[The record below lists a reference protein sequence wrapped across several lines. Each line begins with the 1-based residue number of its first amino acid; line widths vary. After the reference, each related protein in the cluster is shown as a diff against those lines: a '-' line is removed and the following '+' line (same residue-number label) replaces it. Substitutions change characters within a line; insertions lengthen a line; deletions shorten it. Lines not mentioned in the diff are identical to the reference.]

1 MTKIDLAA
9 MRAAADGSV
18 TCRPLR
24 PVDEPAVRAAR
35 GTARA
40 RLLDAAVQVIRTK
53 GLSATSV
60 DDLCA
65 AAGVTKGAF
74 FHHFES
80 KQALAV
86 AAAEHWSQTTGA
98 LFAAADYHA
107 IADPLDRILGYLDLR
122 ARLIAGSPAD
132 YTCLVG
138 TMTQEAFATYPD
150 VRDACAASIF
160 GHARTLEARL
170 RSKRSR
176 RPAIRRAS
184 TPPGSPATR
193 RRCCRARSC
202 SARPPTTRRSSPT
215 ASPTSAATSS
225 SCSGAERHEMTRGER
240 LMTTLDKQF
249 TATLQKSP
257 AKGGWTYVVMPG
269 LGRVL
274 RHARAGQGDRHG
286 RRPPVPELVHGARRR
301 HPQAADQGRP
311 APGDQQGGRRRR

>member
-1 MTKIDLAA
+1 MP
-9 MRAAADGSV
+9 SV
-18 TCRPLR
+18 PTSQE
-24 PVDEPAVRAAR
+24 PVARAAR

-60 DDLCA
+60 DELCA

-107 IADPLDRILGYLDLR
+107 ISDPLDRILGYLELR

-138 TMTQEAFATYPD
+138 TMAQEAFATSPE

-160 GHARTLEARL
+160 GHARTLEPDFAAAL
-170 RSKRSR
+170 
-176 RPAIRRAS
+176 AAAGD
-184 TPPGSPATR
+184 PPGVDAAGL
-193 RRCCRARSC
+193 ARHTQ
-202 SARPPTTRRSSPT
+202 AVLQ
-215 ASPTSAATSS
+215 
-225 SCSGAERHEMTRGER
+225 GA
-240 LMTTLDKQF
+240 F
-249 TATLQKSP
+249 
-257 AKGGWTYVVMPG
+257 
-269 LGRVL
+269 VL
-274 RHARAGQGDRHG
+274 SK
-286 RRPPVPELVHGARRR
+286 
-301 HPQAADQGRP
+301 AADDP
-311 APGDQQGGRRRR
+311 ALVTDSIAHLRRYLELLLGGGQRA

>member
-1 MTKIDLAA
+1 VPTV
-9 MRAAADGSV
+9 S
-18 TCRPLR
+18 TSEE
-24 PVDEPAVRAAR
+24 PVARAAR

-60 DDLCA
+60 EELCA

-107 IADPLDRILGYLDLR
+107 ISDPLDRILGYLELR

-138 TMTQEAFATYPD
+138 TMAQEAFATSPE

-160 GHARTLEARL
+160 GHARTLEPDFAAAL
-170 RSKRSR
+170 
-176 RPAIRRAS
+176 AAAGD
-184 TPPGSPATR
+184 PPGVDAAGL
-193 RRCCRARSC
+193 ARHTQ
-202 SARPPTTRRSSPT
+202 AVLQ
-215 ASPTSAATSS
+215 
-225 SCSGAERHEMTRGER
+225 GA
-240 LMTTLDKQF
+240 F
-249 TATLQKSP
+249 
-257 AKGGWTYVVMPG
+257 
-269 LGRVL
+269 VL
-274 RHARAGQGDRHG
+274 SK
-286 RRPPVPELVHGARRR
+286 
-301 HPQAADQGRP
+301 AADDP
-311 APGDQQGGRRRR
+311 ALVTDSIAHLRRYLELLLGGGQRA